1 VKVAIE
7 FESDEEVV
15 EKSFDM
21 IRALIDEFKDR
32 DPRIAELEKSLSAYQ
47 VGIPAAIGSR
57 GWGGATIGIS
67 REMNMPHESPAAQE
81 VQEDYREAMEQRDH
95 VPLDPQRND
104 VKTDYAVVSS
114 PVNVTAAT
122 YTDIETPLVNTE
134 ARTAFKD
141 YILSF
146 HMRRFK

>member
-1 VKVAIE
+1 
-7 FESDEEVV
+7 
-15 EKSFDM
+15 
-21 IRALIDEFKDR
+21 
-32 DPRIAELEKSLSAYQ
+32 
-47 VGIPAAIGSR
+47 
-57 GWGGATIGIS
+57 
-67 REMNMPHESPAAQE
+67 
-81 VQEDYREAMEQRDH
+81 MEQRDH

-122 YTDIETPLVNTE
+122 YTDIETPLVNAA